1 MLGDDFS
8 EKFDVTISFFSRIS
22 IPEPEPGLILFD
34 IEIGDRVDIGALK
47 GFENKLTDDISLL
60 LIITNLFKVENFYG
74 WIVVYNLYE

>member
-34 IEIGDRVDIGALK
+34 IEIGDRVDVGALK
-47 GFENKLTDDISLL
+47 GFQNGLTDKFSFL
-60 LIITNLFKVENFYG
+60 
-74 WIVVYNLYE
+74 